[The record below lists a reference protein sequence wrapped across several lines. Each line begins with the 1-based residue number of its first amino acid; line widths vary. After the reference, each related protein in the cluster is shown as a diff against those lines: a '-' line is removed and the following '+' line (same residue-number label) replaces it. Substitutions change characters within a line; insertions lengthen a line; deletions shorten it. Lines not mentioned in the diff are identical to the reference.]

1 MESSK
6 VNELIDLA
14 AGGNGAALEE
24 LLAGIQDFVF
34 NLSLRM
40 LGTIS
45 DTEDATQEILIK
57 VMTNLST
64 FRRESKFTTW
74 VYRIAVNYLINYKK
88 SMFSHQP
95 LSFEYYGKDIEAG
108 TVENTDELLM
118 GVSREDLAQ
127 ELKLSCTN
135 VMLQCLDPQS
145 RCIFV
150 LGAMFKIDSRIAGE
164 ILHMTPENYR
174 QKLSRVRRK
183 MAEFLSSYCGLTE
196 TGICSCDRRIGYA
209 IQHNRLNPKKLEYSK
224 LKKSDKEVL
233 ISYMENMEALDESA
247 IIFSDLPDY
256 RSPVSAKEFIS
267 QLLETPSMK
276 AIQDF

>member
-1 MESSK
+1 MESLK

-45 DTEDATQEILIK
+45 DAEDATQEILIK
-57 VMTNLST
+57 VMTNLSA

-118 GVSREDLAQ
+118 GVSREDLAL

-174 QKLSRVRRK
+174 QKLSRIRRK

-209 IQHNRLNPKKLEYSK
+209 IQHNRLNPKKLEYRK
-224 LKKSDKEVL
+224 LKKYDKEAL
-233 ISYMENMEALDESA
+233 ISYMENMEALDDSA

-256 RSPVSAKEFIS
+256 RSPISAKEFIS
-267 QLLETPSMK
+267 QLLESSSMK